1 MYFFLIIFCFPSSLI
16 EDDYSIA
23 QLYRRII
30 SPSVKNEEW
39 QKQTHA
45 RHQYLK
51 RQSPV
56 SRFNV
61 ASPTHSIMSAPGLLE
76 TDMAL
81 QVYTCMGAI
90 FNKVFQHT
98 KTLLKFSPHSIA

>member
-1 MYFFLIIFCFPSSLI
+1 MFPLFII

-39 QKQTHA
+39 QKQTHV

-51 RQSPV
+51 SQSPV
-56 SRFNV
+56 SRLKV

-81 QVYTCMGAI
+81 QVHACMDAV
-90 FNKVFQHT
+90 FNKVFQNT
-98 KTLLKFSPHSIA
+98 KTFLKFSPHSIP

>member
-39 QKQTHA
+39 QKQTHV

-51 RQSPV
+51 SQSPV
-56 SRFNV
+56 SRLKV

-81 QVYTCMGAI
+81 QVHMLGCYI
-90 FNKVFQHT
+90 
-98 KTLLKFSPHSIA
+98 